1 MKRILLLFLLLLGAV
16 GAEAQVRFMTRS
28 TDGVRRQAVE
38 QNKLVFIDLFA
49 TWCPPCQMMERE
61 VFSRSD
67 VGAFMEQHFVCAKY
81 DIDKTTGRELLKRY
95 GNRRVPLYLIFNTEG
110 ELLGRI
116 RGATDPE
123 RFMAEVKR
131 ILDTLPAAHF
141 PAPLSAPRLPPARH
155 TQKRFPNPS

>member
-16 GAEAQVRFMTRS
+16 GTEAQVRFMTRS

-61 VFSRSD
+61 VFSRGD

-116 RGATDPE
+116 RGATDPG
-123 RFMAEVKR
+123 RFIAEVKR
-131 ILDTLPAAHF
+131 ILDAQSTEPE
-141 PAPLSAPRLPPARH
+141 
-155 TQKRFPNPS
+155 QQ

>member
-81 DIDKTTGRELLKRY
+81 DIDRTTGRELLKRY

-131 ILDTLPAAHF
+131 ILDTLPAE
-141 PAPLSAPRLPPARH
+141 PE
-155 TQKRFPNPS
+155 QQ

>member
-123 RFMAEVKR
+123 RFMSEVKR
-131 ILDTLPAAHF
+131 ILDTLPAE
-141 PAPLSAPRLPPARH
+141 PE
-155 TQKRFPNPS
+155 QQ

>member
-1 MKRILLLFLLLLGAV
+1 MKRILLLFLLLLSAV

-131 ILDTLPAAHF
+131 ILDAQSTEPE
-141 PAPLSAPRLPPARH
+141 
-155 TQKRFPNPS
+155 QQ

>member
-95 GNRRVPLYLIFNTEG
+95 GNRRGPLYLIFNTEG

-131 ILDTLPAAHF
+131 ILDTLPAE
-141 PAPLSAPRLPPARH
+141 PE
-155 TQKRFPNPS
+155 QQ

>member
-95 GNRRVPLYLIFNTEG
+95 GNRRVPLYLIFNTES

-131 ILDTLPAAHF
+131 ILDTLPAE
-141 PAPLSAPRLPPARH
+141 PE
-155 TQKRFPNPS
+155 QQ

>member
-116 RGATDPE
+116 REATDPE

-131 ILDTLPAAHF
+131 ILDTLPAE
-141 PAPLSAPRLPPARH
+141 PE
-155 TQKRFPNPS
+155 QQ

>member
-28 TDGVRRQAVE
+28 TDAVRRMAIE
-38 QNKLVFIDLFA
+38 QQKLVFIDLFA

-67 VGAFMEQHFVCAKY
+67 VGEFMASRFVCAKY
-81 DIDKTTGRELLKRY
+81 DVDKTTGRELLKRY

-131 ILDTLPAAHF
+131 ILDTLPAE
-141 PAPLSAPRLPPARH
+141 PE
-155 TQKRFPNPS
+155 QQ

>member
-1 MKRILLLFLLLLGAV
+1 MKRFALMLLLLLGAASA
-16 GAEAQVRFMTRS
+16 GAQVRFSTRS
-28 TDGVRRQAVE
+28 TDAVRRMAIE
-38 QNKLVFIDLFA
+38 QQKLVFIDLYA

-131 ILDTLPAAHF
+131 ILDTLPAE
-141 PAPLSAPRLPPARH
+141 PE
-155 TQKRFPNPS
+155 QQ

>member
-95 GNRRVPLYLIFNTEG
+95 GTRRVPLYLIFNTEG

-131 ILDTLPAAHF
+131 ILDTLPAE
-141 PAPLSAPRLPPARH
+141 PE
-155 TQKRFPNPS
+155 QQ

>member
-95 GNRRVPLYLIFNTEG
+95 GNRRVPLYLISIP
-110 ELLGRI
+110 R
-116 RGATDPE
+116 ASCSAAS
-123 RFMAEVKR
+123 AEPP
-131 ILDTLPAAHF
+131 TP
-141 PAPLSAPRLPPARH
+141 SGSWPR
-155 TQKRFPNPS
+155 

>member
-67 VGAFMEQHFVCAKY
+67 VGAFMEQLFVCAKY

-131 ILDTLPAAHF
+131 ILDTLPAE
-141 PAPLSAPRLPPARH
+141 PE
-155 TQKRFPNPS
+155 QQ

>member
-95 GNRRVPLYLIFNTEG
+95 GNLRVPLYLIFNTEG
-110 ELLGRI
+110 ELLSRI

-123 RFMAEVKR
+123 RFMAEVRR
-131 ILDTLPAAHF
+131 ILDTLPAE
-141 PAPLSAPRLPPARH
+141 PE
-155 TQKRFPNPS
+155 QQ

>member
-116 RGATDPE
+116 RGATDLE

-131 ILDTLPAAHF
+131 IFDTLPAE
-141 PAPLSAPRLPPARH
+141 PE
-155 TQKRFPNPS
+155 QQ

>member
-28 TDGVRRQAVE
+28 TDGVRRQTVE
-38 QNKLVFIDLFA
+38 QNKLIFIDLFT

-67 VGAFMEQHFVCAKY
+67 VGEFMASRFVCAKY
-81 DIDKTTGRELLKRY
+81 DVDKTTGRELLKRY

-131 ILDTLPAAHF
+131 ILDTLPAE
-141 PAPLSAPRLPPARH
+141 PE
-155 TQKRFPNPS
+155 QQ

>member
-131 ILDTLPAAHF
+131 ILDTLPAK
-141 PAPLSAPRLPPARH
+141 PE
-155 TQKRFPNPS
+155 QQ

>member
-1 MKRILLLFLLLLGAV
+1 MKRILFLFLLLLGAV

-131 ILDTLPAAHF
+131 ILDTLPAE
-141 PAPLSAPRLPPARH
+141 PE
-155 TQKRFPNPS
+155 QQ

>member
-131 ILDTLPAAHF
+131 ILDSLPAE
-141 PAPLSAPRLPPARH
+141 PE
-155 TQKRFPNPS
+155 QQ

>member
-1 MKRILLLFLLLLGAV
+1 MKCILLLFLLLLGAV

-131 ILDTLPAAHF
+131 ILDTLPAE
-141 PAPLSAPRLPPARH
+141 PE
-155 TQKRFPNPS
+155 QQ

>member
-131 ILDTLPAAHF
+131 ILDTLPAEPEH
-141 PAPLSAPRLPPARH
+141 
-155 TQKRFPNPS
+155 Q

>member
-28 TDGVRRQAVE
+28 TDAVREMAVKTG
-38 QNKLVFIDLFA
+38 KLVFIDLFA

-110 ELLGRI
+110 ELLGPRSRSSNSRRALSRAI
-116 RGATDPE
+116 VR
-123 RFMAEVKR
+123 
-131 ILDTLPAAHF
+131 
-141 PAPLSAPRLPPARH
+141 SAPSTGTPHTKKIPEPLMRDSGIFRL
-155 TQKRFPNPS
+155 

>member
-16 GAEAQVRFMTRS
+16 GAEAQVRFLTRS

-131 ILDTLPAAHF
+131 ILDTLPAE
-141 PAPLSAPRLPPARH
+141 PE
-155 TQKRFPNPS
+155 QQ

>member
-16 GAEAQVRFMTRS
+16 GAEAQVRFMIRS

-131 ILDTLPAAHF
+131 ILDTLPAE
-141 PAPLSAPRLPPARH
+141 PE
-155 TQKRFPNPS
+155 QQ

>member
-131 ILDTLPAAHF
+131 ILDTLPAE
-141 PAPLSAPRLPPARH
+141 PE
-155 TQKRFPNPS
+155 QQ

>member
-67 VGAFMEQHFVCAKY
+67 VGEFMASRFVCAKY
-81 DIDKTTGRELLKRY
+81 DVDKTTGRELLKRY
-95 GNRRVPLYLIFNTEG
+95 GSRAVPLYLVFDTEG

-131 ILDTLPAAHF
+131 ILDTLPAE
-141 PAPLSAPRLPPARH
+141 PE
-155 TQKRFPNPS
+155 QQ

>member
-16 GAEAQVRFMTRS
+16 GAEGQVRFMTRS

-131 ILDTLPAAHF
+131 ILDTLPAE
-141 PAPLSAPRLPPARH
+141 PE
-155 TQKRFPNPS
+155 QQ

>member
-131 ILDTLPAAHF
+131 ILYTLPAE
-141 PAPLSAPRLPPARH
+141 PE
-155 TQKRFPNPS
+155 QQ

>member
-16 GAEAQVRFMTRS
+16 GAEAQARFMTRS

-61 VFSRSD
+61 VFSRND

-131 ILDTLPAAHF
+131 ILDTLPAE
-141 PAPLSAPRLPPARH
+141 PE
-155 TQKRFPNPS
+155 QQ

>member
-1 MKRILLLFLLLLGAV
+1 MKRTLLLFLLLLGAV

-110 ELLGRI
+110 ERLGRI
-116 RGATDPE
+116 RGATDPG
-123 RFMAEVKR
+123 RFIAEVKR
-131 ILDTLPAAHF
+131 ILDTLPAE
-141 PAPLSAPRLPPARH
+141 PE
-155 TQKRFPNPS
+155 QQ

>member
-131 ILDTLPAAHF
+131 ILNTLPAE
-141 PAPLSAPRLPPARH
+141 PE
-155 TQKRFPNPS
+155 QQ

>member
-95 GNRRVPLYLIFNTEG
+95 GNRRVPLYLIFNTED

-131 ILDTLPAAHF
+131 ILDTLPAE
-141 PAPLSAPRLPPARH
+141 PE
-155 TQKRFPNPS
+155 QQ

>member
-95 GNRRVPLYLIFNTEG
+95 GNAGCRSI
-110 ELLGRI
+110 
-116 RGATDPE
+116 
-123 RFMAEVKR
+123 
-131 ILDTLPAAHF
+131 
-141 PAPLSAPRLPPARH
+141 
-155 TQKRFPNPS
+155 

>member
-95 GNRRVPLYLIFNTEG
+95 DNRRVPLYLIFNTEG

-131 ILDTLPAAHF
+131 IFDTLPAE
-141 PAPLSAPRLPPARH
+141 PE
-155 TQKRFPNPS
+155 QQ

>member
-67 VGAFMEQHFVCAKY
+67 VGAFFVCAKY

-131 ILDTLPAAHF
+131 ILDTLPAE
-141 PAPLSAPRLPPARH
+141 PE
-155 TQKRFPNPS
+155 QQ

>member
-116 RGATDPE
+116 RGATYPE

-131 ILDTLPAAHF
+131 ILDTLPAE
-141 PAPLSAPRLPPARH
+141 PE
-155 TQKRFPNPS
+155 QQ

>member
-81 DIDKTTGRELLKRY
+81 DIDKATGRELLKRY

-131 ILDTLPAAHF
+131 ILDTLPAE
-141 PAPLSAPRLPPARH
+141 PE
-155 TQKRFPNPS
+155 QQ

>member
-16 GAEAQVRFMTRS
+16 GAEAQIRFMTRS

-131 ILDTLPAAHF
+131 ILDTLPAE
-141 PAPLSAPRLPPARH
+141 PE
-155 TQKRFPNPS
+155 QQ

>member
-49 TWCPPCQMMERE
+49 TWCPPCQLMERE

-131 ILDTLPAAHF
+131 ILDTLPAE
-141 PAPLSAPRLPPARH
+141 PE
-155 TQKRFPNPS
+155 QQ

>member
-28 TDGVRRQAVE
+28 TDGVRRQTVE

-131 ILDTLPAAHF
+131 ILDTLPAE
-141 PAPLSAPRLPPARH
+141 PE
-155 TQKRFPNPS
+155 QQ